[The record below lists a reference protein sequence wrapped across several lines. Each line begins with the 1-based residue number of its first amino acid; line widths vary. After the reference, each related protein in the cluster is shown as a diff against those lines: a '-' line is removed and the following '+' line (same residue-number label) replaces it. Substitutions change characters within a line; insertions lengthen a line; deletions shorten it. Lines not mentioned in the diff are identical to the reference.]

1 MPKMVDIHPLSFILH
16 HLSPIPYDYH
26 LLTNCIQLPYNS
38 DIRRPLPSLGLRGA
52 APGITVGVRHGLWL
66 HQCQLWLPRAAA
78 SVFCQWLRNW
88 CSFSGRRP
96 SRTAMGPAKL
106 FLSAFETAT
115 SHVLAARTTLR
126 CTFWRPPP
134 RAEGWC
140 QDVPSQAR
148 KHYGPLCKHH
158 GPRWPKYTALRP
170 CKLFSIG
177 FRNCCVARFRHPLK
191 ASKAQKTLR
200 CAFRKLRT
208 RAVARSARTSWHVL
222 YSFQRQPRPK
232 YAAKTPQRFPNPF
245 KTSFKPSAAA
255 FEVLPMRQH
264 GTSLGPAN
272 CFYGVSKL
280 LRGRF

>member
-1 MPKMVDIHPLSFILH
+1 MSEASWRGIPLPCRKWWTFILCPSSFII
-16 HLSPIPYDYH
+16 PIPYDCH

-78 SVFCQWLRNW
+78 SVICQWLRNW

-115 SHVLAARTTLR
+115 SRHVLAALTTLR
-126 CTFWRPPP
+126 CTFWRPPT

-148 KHYGPLCKHH
+148 KHYYGPLRKHH
-158 GPRWPKYTALRP
+158 GPRWPTYTALRP
-170 CKLFSIG
+170 CKLFLLG
-177 FRNCCVARFRHPLK
+177 FPLK
-191 ASKAQKTLR
+191 ASKVQK
-200 CAFRKLRT
+200 
-208 RAVARSARTSWHVL
+208 
-222 YSFQRQPRPK
+222 
-232 YAAKTPQRFPNPF
+232 NPPLHLS
-245 KTSFKPSAAA
+245 KATNQGRGPPLQA
-255 FEVLPMRQH
+255 PH
-264 GTSLGPAN
+264 GTFSTAFKGSPGRSTLPKHCNFFRTLSNQASN
-272 CFYGVSKL
+272 HPLQLSKSCLYGTMVPP
-280 LRGRF
+280 

>member
-126 CTFWRPPP
+126 CTFWRPPT

-177 FRNCCVARFRHPLK
+177 FRNCCVARSGTLWKPQKLK
-191 ASKAQKTLR
+191 
-200 CAFRKLRT
+200 
-208 RAVARSARTSWHVL
+208 
-222 YSFQRQPRPK
+222 
-232 YAAKTPQRFPNPF
+232 
-245 KTSFKPSAAA
+245 KPSAAP
-255 FEVLPMRQH
+255 FESYEPGPWPALQGHH
-264 GTSLGPAN
+264 GTFSTAFKGSPGRSTLPKHRN
-272 CFYGVSKL
+272 VFRTLSKQASNHPL
-280 LRGRF
+280 QLSKSCLCGNMVPP